1 MSEPKDPERLL
12 AEALQAQ
19 ARSAPHPGPP
29 SGGWPQFGLL
39 SGADASSLERERA
52 ALENPADRTATRAP
66 RRNVPPVRHLPVYWV
81 LGLAALLGLAT
92 GAVIGLITLL

>member
-12 AEALQAQ
+12 AEALKAQ

-29 SGGWPQFGLL
+29 SGGWPRFGLL
-39 SGADASSLERERA
+39 SGADASPLERERA
-52 ALENPADRTATRAP
+52 ALERPASPPAPAPQAP
-66 RRNVPPVRHLPVYWV
+66 RRNAVRHLPAYWI
-81 LGLAALLGLAT
+81 LGLAVLLGLAT

>member
-19 ARSAPHPGPP
+19 ARNAPHPGPP
-29 SGGWPQFGLL
+29 PGGWPQLGLL
-39 SGADASSLERERA
+39 SGADASPLERERA
-52 ALENPADRTATRAP
+52 ALEEPAERP
-66 RRNVPPVRHLPVYWV
+66 RPPASGRIVGQVRHLPAYWI

-92 GAVIGLITLL
+92 GAVVGLITLL